1 MDEAKGMD
9 AWWGAAP
16 LWPGV
21 PDEERRRM
29 SANCRCSERGRRWEG
44 HSRYCGIGSQRM
56 GEKNDSLRGHSERE
70 EICMEKKIRME
81 REK

>member
-1 MDEAKGMD
+1 VQTA
-9 AWWGAAP
+9 GAQ
-16 LWPGV
+16 
-21 PDEERRRM
+21 
-29 SANCRCSERGRRWEG
+29 RGAGNGR
-44 HSRYCGIGSQRM
+44 GIHVIVGIESQRM